1 MLFWRASAG
10 HAFLIRGHWHQFSQA
25 MAVAAWQ
32 SAIAEISLV
41 VLLILTIIL
50 CSFLNC
56 YIEQRRDRTR
66 RGAGGGGGGGGGE
79 DPVFPHR
86 DDSKKPR

>member
-1 MLFWRASAG
+1 MVGS
-10 HAFLIRGHWHQFSQA
+10 SNT
-25 MAVAAWQ
+25 AAWQ

-41 VLLILTIIL
+41 VLLILTIVL

-66 RGAGGGGGGGGGE
+66 RRGGDGGGGE
-79 DPVFPHR
+79 DPIFPR
-86 DDSKKPR
+86 SRAGDDDDDSKKPR